1 MGLNKAEIRQE
12 TKKGRIVS
20 KLNRNIDNKFAFSKA
35 KKAMALPCLVLG
47 LSFVLSVSAQAQD
60 DTQSALK
67 SPSEGLNLNLGG
79 TIGAEFD
86 APLIDL
92 PAQSVGSTLFKL
104 DISDPN
110 CLSGVGQC
118 MRREDRI
125 DMGVSKQF
133 TSISEKG
140 LDLSVTPRASMRFD
154 NENSS
159 TLVGAVVEIGED
171 LRKGS
176 NIKSNTWY
184 VFAGADAEALTYGP
198 NTVDRLTSGQFYLQD
213 NIIVGDAQAGV
224 GYRIGDADVSLSY
237 SRREASSDDFKF
249 SEDAAALSFTW
260 KR

>member
-1 MGLNKAEIRQE
+1 M
-12 TKKGRIVS
+12 S
-20 KLNRNIDNKFAFSKA
+20 KLDKIIDNKRSFAKRAILAS
-35 KKAMALPCLVLG
+35 CISVLS
-47 LSFVLSVSAQAQD
+47 LSFSYAATAQD
-60 DTQSALK
+60 DGQTASK
-67 SPSEGLNLNLGG
+67 TTEGLNLNLGSSSLSG
-79 TIGAEFD
+79 FD
-86 APLIDL
+86 TPLIDL
-92 PAQSVGSTLFKL
+92 PAKSVGSTLFKL
-104 DISDPN
+104 DISDPS
-110 CLSGVGQC
+110 CLSGTGQC
-118 MRREDRI
+118 LRRDDRV
-125 DMGVSKQF
+125 DMGLSKQF
-133 TSISEKG
+133 TSVSEKG
-140 LDLSVTPRASMRFD
+140 IDLSVTPRASMRFD
-154 NENSS
+154 NDNSS

-198 NTVDRLTSGQFYLQD
+198 NSVDRLTSGQFYLQD